1 MGCCHFAFNFVANDF
16 RMVLSTENN
25 GSDYICASVVD
36 VSLEWLHSYAYTYAK
51 SMLYKHVRLGGA
63 FFLIFDIGIP

>member
-36 VSLEWLHSYAYTYAK
+36 VSLEWLHSYAYTYASIK
-51 SMLYKHVRLGGA
+51 SVYINTLDWAGHHSWKRCV
-63 FFLIFDIGIP
+63 

>member
-36 VSLEWLHSYAYTYAK
+36 VSLEWLHSYAYTYASIK
-51 SMLYKHVRLGGA
+51 SVYINTLDWAGHS
-63 FFLIFDIGIP
+63 F

>member
-36 VSLEWLHSYAYTYAK
+36 VSLEWLHSYAYTYASIK
-51 SMLYKHVRLGGA
+51 SVYINTLDWAGHS
-63 FFLIFDIGIP
+63 FDI